1 MKISLTIFAIVAVTS
16 VAATV
21 YDKAAAKTKKRRIPE
36 ATLMLL
42 GAAGGAMP
50 MFITM
55 KIIRHKTRHKKFML
69 GLPLLILLQAVIVAI
84 IIINNRVGG

>member
-1 MKISLTIFAIVAVTS
+1 MKIALTIFAIISVIS
-16 VAATV
+16 VAATI
-21 YDKAAAKTKKRRIPE
+21 YDKAAAKTRKRRIPE

-42 GAAGGAMP
+42 GAAGGALP

-55 KIIRHKTRHKKFML
+55 KIIRHKTGHKKFML

-84 IIINNRVGG
+84 IIINR

>member
-1 MKISLTIFAIVAVTS
+1 MKISLAIFAIIAVTS

-21 YDKAAAKTKKRRIPE
+21 YDKVAAKTKKRRIPE

-69 GLPLLILLQAVIVAI
+69 GLPLLILLQAIIVAI
-84 IIINNRVGG
+84 IIINR

>member
-1 MKISLTIFAIVAVTS
+1 MKISLTIFAIIAVTS

-50 MFITM
+50 MSITM
-55 KIIRHKTRHKKFML
+55 KIIRHKTKHKKFML

-84 IIINNRVGG
+84 IIINNRAGG

>member
-1 MKISLTIFAIVAVTS
+1 MKISLTIFAIIAVTS

-21 YDKAAAKTKKRRIPE
+21 YDKAAAKAKKRRIPE

-84 IIINNRVGG
+84 IIINR